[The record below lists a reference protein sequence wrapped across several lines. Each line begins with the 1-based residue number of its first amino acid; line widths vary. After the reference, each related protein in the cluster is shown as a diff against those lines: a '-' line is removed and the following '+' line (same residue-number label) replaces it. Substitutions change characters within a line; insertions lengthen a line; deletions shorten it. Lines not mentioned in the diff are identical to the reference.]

1 MFFAQCEIDG
11 TKNIAKHGMKKFV
24 QFRSEFIKT
33 FDTAMPP
40 QQLFPRHQK
49 SFRRFLF
56 FDVRFRKYGGK
67 IRQIQ

>member
-33 FDTAMPP
+33 FAGRAMTSNFFSKLIWEAFTTPP
-40 QQLFPRHQK
+40 LQN
-49 SFRRFLF
+49 S
-56 FDVRFRKYGGK
+56 VRPHF
-67 IRQIQ
+67 I